1 MKVDDKI
8 TEDGEAV
15 LDAVRRAG
23 SELVRLGRMTQET
36 LVAISRPLV
45 PQEP

>member
-8 TEDGEAV
+8 TEDGKAV

-23 SELVRLGRMTQET
+23 SELVEQGRMSQET
-36 LVAISRPLV
+36 LKTISRPLI
-45 PQEP
+45 